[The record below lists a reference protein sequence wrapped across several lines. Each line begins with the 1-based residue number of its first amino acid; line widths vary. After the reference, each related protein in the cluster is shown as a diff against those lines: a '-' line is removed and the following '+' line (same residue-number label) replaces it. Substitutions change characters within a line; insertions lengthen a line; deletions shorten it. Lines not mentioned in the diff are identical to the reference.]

1 LVHKFHCFGETSC
14 LQLQDRDAMWKEMVP
29 HTVYDMLLGTTELGT
44 ACPGDPKYSH
54 CLQVGRPAKVKLA
67 C

>member
-1 LVHKFHCFGETSC
+1 
-14 LQLQDRDAMWKEMVP
+14 MWKEMVP